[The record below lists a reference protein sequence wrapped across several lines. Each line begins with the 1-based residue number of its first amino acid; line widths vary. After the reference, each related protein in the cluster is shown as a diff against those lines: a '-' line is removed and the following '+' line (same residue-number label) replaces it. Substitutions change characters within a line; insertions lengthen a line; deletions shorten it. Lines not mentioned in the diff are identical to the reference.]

1 MVALLN
7 NPVLGPIV
15 EEYMKNI
22 SGIDIF
28 NPSAEVRKN
37 KKLSWGEVK
46 SFWQT
51 RTPDQWQAV
60 KDEYGITQ
68 IFTLSDWELQLPV
81 LYGPEKKAV
90 NSLQVDEHNKM
101 REYIV
106 YKIPG

>member
-37 KKLSWGEVK
+37 KKFPLGEVK
-46 SFWQT
+46 SFWQSK
-51 RTPDQWQAV
+51 PLEQWQAV
-60 KDEYGITQ
+60 KGEYGITQ
-68 IFTLSDWELQLPV
+68 ILTLSNWKLQLPV
-81 LYGPEKKAV
+81 L
-90 NSLQVDEHNKM
+90 
-101 REYIV
+101 
-106 YKIPG
+106 